1 MKLSIP
7 ERMYYLSGM
16 ERLNPSSA
24 ANQLELISRY
34 QTRMGQRL
42 HSSPIA
48 YACLGLLW
56 AAPIAAM
63 AAGLHW
69 SAYTGLIV
77 VVITALWATTL
88 TRKRGV
94 TMPPTYPSSRATI
107 YAVWLF
113 IIGTMCALVAL
124 WAHTSDIPFAIFT
137 AALISAATT
146 AFAGSRIDHEIVQ
159 AGRKRSISK

>member
-1 MKLSIP
+1 MLENLCHLSNV
-7 ERMYYLSGM
+7 

-24 ANQLELISRY
+24 ADQLDLISKY
-34 QTRMGQRL
+34 QSRMGQRL
-42 HSSPIA
+42 HSTLLA

-63 AAGLHW
+63 AAGLQW
-69 SAYTGLIV
+69 SVYTGLIV
-77 VVITALWATTL
+77 VVITVYWAARL

-113 IIGTMCALVAL
+113 TVGTTCALIAVWPYNNDAPL
-124 WAHTSDIPFAIFT
+124 VPLL
-137 AALISAATT
+137 AASVSAATT
-146 AFAGSRIDHEIVQ
+146 TFTGSRIDREIVQ
-159 AGRKRSISK
+159 AGQKQSVSK

>member
-1 MKLSIP
+1 MM
-7 ERMYYLSGM
+7 ERLCYLSNM

-24 ANQLELISRY
+24 ADQLDLISSY
-34 QTRMGQRL
+34 QSRMGQRL
-42 HSSPIA
+42 HSTLIA

-63 AAGLHW
+63 SAGLQW

-77 VVITALWATTL
+77 VVITTIWAATL

-107 YAVWLF
+107 YAVLLF
-113 IIGTMCALVAL
+113 TVGTTCALVAV
-124 WAHTSDIPFAIFT
+124 WAHNIDAPLVILL
-137 AALISAATT
+137 AASVSATT
-146 AFAGSRIDHEIVQ
+146 TTFTGSRIDRELVQ
-159 AGRKRSISK
+159 APRKRSVSI